1 MKELNESS
9 MISSQLPDISIVY
22 KLHLESGE
30 LINIYDWMR
39 AFHAIVTSESN
50 DAEENDD
57 ISEENQLVLFFLL
70 ENIHSYRIAKKPG
83 I

>member
-1 MKELNESS
+1 

-50 DAEENDD
+50 EEDD
-57 ISEENQLVLFFLL
+57 EISEENQLVLFLL
-70 ENIHSYRIAKKPG
+70 KNIHSYRVTKKPG
-83 I
+83 ILVESGFDNLG